1 MRLQG
6 RPFEAALRCLL
17 NPTSSQSRLSSSK
30 ITAQNRLPYLH
41 TPPVLL
47 QSHFFKA
54 PVALPGTNCHII
66 TPTDVFQLLTL
77 IPHST
82 DSVLQTTKCAF
93 KDDASKQRCGV
104 CGTTNTPCWRKGPS
118 GPKTLCNRCGVHW
131 YQNKDR
137 WDLIVE
143 ELRATRV
150 DETPEQ
156 ASAPTRTVIKKK
168 VRGVVRID
176 DVMVSV
182 FVVATD

>member
-1 MRLQG
+1 
-6 RPFEAALRCLL
+6 
-17 NPTSSQSRLSSSK
+17 
-30 ITAQNRLPYLH
+30 
-41 TPPVLL
+41 
-47 QSHFFKA
+47 
-54 PVALPGTNCHII
+54 
-66 TPTDVFQLLTL
+66 
-77 IPHST
+77 
-82 DSVLQTTKCAF
+82 VLQTTKCAF

-137 WDLIVE
+137 WDHIVE

-168 VRGVVRID
+168 VRGVVFGVRVD
-176 DVMVSV
+176 DEMISLFGCCDVRKFDVINGLRYTHRGRNSPGD
-182 FVVATD
+182 VAPKTTLVGGEVRCECRPQTAKQASGPMKIVIRRKGIYLVLL